1 MRMVSEFLSPF
12 HSQAWHT
19 HIWVCIAC
27 VREYVHLCRQT
38 VCLPGDASTASHLP
52 REKAVWMH
60 QNLNAHEQPLD
71 LCSCERGAVG
81 GRTLSPAALPLERDP
96 SIPRHFLSVG
106 CGSSL
111 PHCPLRAVPYSP
123 HALLYPLAERPQ
135 RDLERLNCLPLE
147 LPHLLFP
154 AKKPIRSVRTSQVI
168 LTQPWEPHF
177 TDD

>member
-1 MRMVSEFLSPF
+1 MGVYCMCERVCASVQTDSLPAWGCL
-12 HSQAWHT
+12 HS
-19 HIWVCIAC
+19 
-27 VREYVHLCRQT
+27 LPSSKGKG
-38 VCLPGDASTASHLP
+38 CLDAPESKCP
-52 REKAVWMH
+52 RA
-60 QNLNAHEQPLD
+60 APD

-106 CGSSL
+106 YGSSL